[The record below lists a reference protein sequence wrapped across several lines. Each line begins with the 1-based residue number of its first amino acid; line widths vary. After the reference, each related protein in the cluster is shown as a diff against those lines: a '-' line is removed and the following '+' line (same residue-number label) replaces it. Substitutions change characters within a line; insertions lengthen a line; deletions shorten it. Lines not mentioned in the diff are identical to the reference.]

1 MSFYALHDVEDRT
14 ERKSF
19 IKDPLRSMQK
29 KVGHFEFLKITLKKK
44 KIPELCKE
52 VFQLHERCN
61 FLGVPGPGEDVSPL
75 NAL

>member
-14 ERKSF
+14 EQKSF

-44 KIPELCKE
+44 KSQNCVKRYLSCTNAVI
-52 VFQLHERCN
+52 FWG
-61 FLGVPGPGEDVSPL
+61 FLGPGRML
-75 NAL
+75 AL